1 MMGRPS
7 SIVHR
12 QIKIPPYTPTQ
23 IKRYIMTQQLPVKIA
38 GLGWYLPVRRVP
50 SAELAQRFI
59 VAPGLIERTTGVRER
74 RYASGETASGM
85 AAAAAR
91 MALEHA
97 EIQSGELDAIIG
109 ASSAPQQ
116 CIPCT
121 AALVQREL
129 GAPEGR
135 SLCFDINAT
144 CLSFLVAL
152 QTAAQFIAAG
162 VYRHVLIFSS
172 EIASPSLDPNQ
183 WESAALFGDA
193 AAAAVLSRSAPGE
206 PSTIWH
212 ARFATY
218 SSGADLT
225 QCLGGGTLHHPNDP
239 RTSPEMNM
247 FHMQGLAVFRQAV
260 RIMRPFLDQFFETL
274 DWQREQ
280 VNTVVPHQASR
291 HGVEQLS
298 DRLGFREQQVFSNL
312 GERGNCVAASI
323 PLALAEA
330 VHAGRI
336 RRDDRVVLLGT
347 GAGLTVGA
355 LALTY

>member
-1 MMGRPS
+1 
-7 SIVHR
+7 
-12 QIKIPPYTPTQ
+12 
-23 IKRYIMTQQLPVKIA
+23 MTQQLPVKIA
-38 GLGWYLPVRRVP
+38 GLGWYLPERRVS
-50 SAELAQRFI
+50 SAELAERFS
-59 VAPGLIERTTGVRER
+59 VAPGLIERTTGVLER
-74 RYASGETASGM
+74 RYAGEETASGM
-85 AAAAAR
+85 GAAAAR
-91 MALEHA
+91 MALA
-97 EIQSGELDAIIG
+97 QAGIQSGELDAIIG

-129 GAPEGR
+129 QAPEGR
-135 SLCFDINAT
+135 SLCFDMNAT

-162 VYRHVLIFSS
+162 VYRNVLIYSS
-172 EIASPSLDPNQ
+172 EIASPSLNPDQ

-193 AAAAVLSRSAPGE
+193 AAAAVLTRSAVGD
-206 PSTIWH
+206 SSAIWH
-212 ARFATY
+212 AQFGTY

-239 RTSPEMNM
+239 RTTAEMNM

-260 RIMRPFLDQFFETL
+260 RIMRPFLDQFFDTL
-274 DWQREQ
+274 GWQREN
-280 VNTVVPHQASR
+280 VNAVVPHQASR

-298 DRLGFREQQVFSNL
+298 DRLGFRDEQVFSNL
-312 GERGNCVAASI
+312 RERGNCVAASI

-330 VHAGRI
+330 VHGGRI
-336 RRDDRVVLLGT
+336 QRDDRVVLLGT

-355 LALTY
+355 LALTF

>member
-1 MMGRPS
+1 MA
-7 SIVHR
+7 
-12 QIKIPPYTPTQ
+12 
-23 IKRYIMTQQLPVKIA
+23 QQLPVKIA
-38 GLGWYLPVRRVP
+38 GLGWYLPERRVS
-50 SAELAQRFI
+50 SAELAQQLK
-59 VAPGLIERTTGVRER
+59 VAPGLIERTTGVLER
-74 RYASGETASGM
+74 RYAGGETASGM
-85 AAAAAR
+85 GAAAAR
-91 MALEHA
+91 MALAHA
-97 EIQSGELDAIIG
+97 GLGSGQLDAIIG

-144 CLSFLVAL
+144 CLSFLIAL

-162 VYRHVLIFSS
+162 VYRTMLVYSS
-172 EIASPSLDPNQ
+172 EIASPSLNLGQ

-193 AAAAVLSRSAPGE
+193 AAAAVLTRSAPEE

-212 ARFATY
+212 AQFATY

-239 RTSPEMNM
+239 RTTPDMNL
-247 FHMQGLAVFRQAV
+247 FQMQGLAVFRQAV
-260 RIMRPFLDQFFETL
+260 RIMRPFVDQFFGAL
-274 DWQREQ
+274 GWQREH
-280 VNTVVPHQASR
+280 VDCVVPHQASR

-298 DRLGFREQQVFSNL
+298 DRLGFRDEQVFTNL
-312 GERGNCVAASI
+312 RERGNCVAASI

-330 VHAGRI
+330 VHLGRI
-336 RRDDRVVLLGT
+336 QRGDRVVLLGT
-347 GAGLTVGA
+347 GAGLTAGA
-355 LALTY
+355 LALTF

>member
-1 MMGRPS
+1 MAQ
-7 SIVHR
+7 H
-12 QIKIPPYTPTQ
+12 
-23 IKRYIMTQQLPVKIA
+23 LPVKIA
-38 GLGWYLPVRRVP
+38 GLGWYLPERRVS
-50 SAELAQRFI
+50 SAELAERLK
-59 VAPGLIERTTGVRER
+59 VAPGVIERTTGVYER

-85 AAAAAR
+85 GAAAAR
-91 MALEHA
+91 MALEQA
-97 EIQSGELDAIIG
+97 GVASEALDAVIG

-162 VYRHVLIFSS
+162 VYRHILIYSS
-172 EIASPSLDPNQ
+172 EIASPSLNPNQ

-193 AAAAVLSRSAPGE
+193 AAAAVLTRSAPGE
-206 PSTIWH
+206 PSAIWH
-212 ARFATY
+212 AQFATY

-239 RTSPEMNM
+239 RTTPEMNL
-247 FHMQGLAVFRQAV
+247 FQMQGLAVFRQAV
-260 RIMRPFLDQFFETL
+260 RIMRPFVGQFFEAL
-274 DWQREQ
+274 GWEREQ
-280 VNTVVPHQASR
+280 VDVVVPHQASR

-298 DRLGFREQQVFSNL
+298 DRLGFRDEQVFTNL
-312 GERGNCVAASI
+312 RERGNCVAASI

-330 VHAGRI
+330 VHGGRI
-336 RRDDRVVLLGT
+336 RRGDRVLLLGT
-347 GAGLTVGA
+347 GAGLTAGA
-355 LALTY
+355 LALTF

>member
-1 MMGRPS
+1 MVRDMA
-7 SIVHR
+7 
-12 QIKIPPYTPTQ
+12 
-23 IKRYIMTQQLPVKIA
+23 QQLPVKIA
-38 GLGWYLPVRRVP
+38 GLGWYLPQRRVS
-50 SAELAQRFI
+50 SAELAQQLK
-59 VAPGLIERTTGVRER
+59 VAPGVIERTTGVFER

-85 AAAAAR
+85 GAAAAR

-97 EIQSGELDAIIG
+97 GMECDDLDAIIG

-129 GAPEGR
+129 HAPEGR

-144 CLSFLVAL
+144 CLSFLIAL
-152 QTAAQFIAAG
+152 HTAAQFITAG
-162 VYRHVLIFSS
+162 VYRTVLVYSS
-172 EIASPSLDPNQ
+172 EIASPSLNPSQ

-193 AAAAVLSRSAPGE
+193 AAAALLTRSAPGE
-206 PSTIWH
+206 ASTIWH
-212 ARFATY
+212 AQFATY

-239 RTSPEMNM
+239 RTTPDMNQ
-247 FHMQGLAVFRQAV
+247 FQMQGLAVFRQAV

-274 DWQREQ
+274 GWQREQ
-280 VNTVVPHQASR
+280 VDSVVPHQASR

-298 DRLGFREQQVFSNL
+298 DRFGFRDEQVFTNL
-312 GERGNCVAASI
+312 RERGNCVAASI

-330 VHAGRI
+330 VHIGRI
-336 RRDDRVVLLGT
+336 QRNDRVVLLGT

-355 LALTY
+355 LALTF

>member
-1 MMGRPS
+1 
-7 SIVHR
+7 
-12 QIKIPPYTPTQ
+12 
-23 IKRYIMTQQLPVKIA
+23 MTQQLPVKIA
-38 GLGWYLPVRRVP
+38 GLGWYLPERRVS
-50 SAELAQRFI
+50 SAELAERLK
-59 VAPGLIERTTGVRER
+59 VAPGLIERTTGVYER
-74 RYASGETASGM
+74 RYAGGETAASMG
-85 AAAAAR
+85 AAAAR
-91 MALEHA
+91 MALKHA
-97 EIQSGELDAIIG
+97 GIESGDLEAIIG

-162 VYRHVLIFSS
+162 VYRTVLIYSS
-172 EIASPSLDPNQ
+172 EIASPSLNPEQ

-193 AAAAVLSRSAPGE
+193 AAAAVLTRSAPGE
-206 PSTIWH
+206 PSAIWH
-212 ARFATY
+212 AQFATY
-218 SSGADLT
+218 SSGAELT

-239 RTSPEMNM
+239 RTTPEMNL
-247 FHMQGLAVFRQAV
+247 FQMQGLAVFRQAV
-260 RIMRPFLDQFFETL
+260 RIMRPFVGQFFDTL
-274 DWQREQ
+274 GWQREQ
-280 VNTVVPHQASR
+280 VDTVVPHQASR

-298 DRLGFREQQVFSNL
+298 DRLGFRGEQVFTNL
-312 GERGNCVAASI
+312 RERGNCVAASI

-330 VHAGRI
+330 VHGGRI
-336 RRDDRVVLLGT
+336 RRDDRVLLLGT

-355 LALTY
+355 LALTF

>member
-1 MMGRPS
+1 MA
-7 SIVHR
+7 
-12 QIKIPPYTPTQ
+12 
-23 IKRYIMTQQLPVKIA
+23 QQLPVKIA
-38 GLGWYLPVRRVP
+38 GLGWYLPERRVS
-50 SAELAQRFI
+50 SAELAQRLK
-59 VAPGLIERTTGVRER
+59 VAPGVIERATGVLER

-85 AAAAAR
+85 GACAAR

-97 EIQSGELDAIIG
+97 GVERSDLDAIIG

-129 GAPEGR
+129 QAPEGR

-152 QTAAQFIAAG
+152 QTAAQFITAG
-162 VYRHVLIFSS
+162 VYRTVLIYSS
-172 EIASPSLDPNQ
+172 EIASPSLNPSQ
-183 WESAALFGDA
+183 WESTALFGDA
-193 AAAAVLSRSAPGE
+193 AAAAVLTRSAPGE

-212 ARFATY
+212 AQFATY

-239 RTSPEMNM
+239 RTTPDMNL
-247 FHMQGLAVFRQAV
+247 FQMQGLAVFRQAV
-260 RIMRPFLDQFFETL
+260 RIMRPFLDQFFATL
-274 DWQREQ
+274 GWQREH
-280 VNTVVPHQASR
+280 VDSVVPHQASR

-298 DRLGFREQQVFSNL
+298 DRLGFRDEQVFTNL
-312 GERGNCVAASI
+312 HERGNCVAASI

-330 VHAGRI
+330 VHIGRI
-336 RRDDRVVLLGT
+336 RRNDRVVLLGT

-355 LALTY
+355 LALTF

>member
-1 MMGRPS
+1 MPQ
-7 SIVHR
+7 H
-12 QIKIPPYTPTQ
+12 
-23 IKRYIMTQQLPVKIA
+23 LPVKIA
-38 GLGWYLPVRRVP
+38 GLGWYLPERRVP
-50 SAELAQRFI
+50 SAELAERFKL
-59 VAPGLIERTTGVRER
+59 APGLIERTTGVLER
-74 RYASGETASGM
+74 RYAGGETASGM
-85 AAAAAR
+85 GAAAAR
-91 MALEHA
+91 MALAQAGLEPS
-97 EIQSGELDAIIG
+97 QLDAIVG

-162 VYRHVLIFSS
+162 VYRTVLVYSS
-172 EIASPSLDPNQ
+172 EIASPSLDPAQ

-193 AAAAVLSRSAPGE
+193 AAAAVLTRSAPGE

-212 ARFATY
+212 AQFATY

-239 RTSPEMNM
+239 RTTPEMNL

-260 RIMRPFLDQFFETL
+260 RIMRPFLDQFFDTL
-274 DWQREQ
+274 GWQREQ
-280 VNTVVPHQASR
+280 VAAVVPHQASR

-298 DRLGFREQQVFSNL
+298 DRLGFRHEQVFTNL
-312 GERGNCVAASI
+312 SQRGNCVAASI

-330 VHAGRI
+330 VHSGRI
-336 RRDDRVVLLGT
+336 QRNDRVVLLGT

-355 LALTY
+355 IALTF

>member
-1 MMGRPS
+1 MP
-7 SIVHR
+7 
-12 QIKIPPYTPTQ
+12 
-23 IKRYIMTQQLPVKIA
+23 QQLGVKIA
-38 GLGWYLPVRRVP
+38 GLGWYLPPRRVS
-50 SAELAQRFI
+50 SAELGERFNTP
-59 VAPGLIERTTGVRER
+59 PGLIERTTGVVER
-74 RYASGETASGM
+74 RYAGDETAAGM
-85 AAAAAR
+85 GAAAAQ

-97 EIQSGELDAIIG
+97 GLHSADLDAIIG

-162 VYRHVLIFSS
+162 LYRHILIYSS
-172 EIASPSLDPNQ
+172 ELASTALNPKQ

-193 AAAAVLSRSAPGE
+193 AAAAVLTRSAPGE
-206 PSTIWH
+206 SSTVWH
-212 ARFATY
+212 AQFATY

-239 RTSPEMNM
+239 RTTPEMNM
-247 FHMQGLAVFRQAV
+247 FQMQGLAVFRQAV
-260 RIMRPFLDQFFETL
+260 RIMRPFMDQFFTTL
-274 DWQREQ
+274 GWQREE
-280 VNTVVPHQASR
+280 VDTVVPHQASR
-291 HGVEQLS
+291 HGIEQLS
-298 DRLGFREQQVFSNL
+298 DRLGFRDQQVFSNL
-312 GERGNCVAASI
+312 RLRGNCVAASI

-330 VHAGRI
+330 VHSGRI
-336 RRDDRVVLLGT
+336 QRNDRVVLLGT
-347 GAGLTVGA
+347 GAGLTAGA
-355 LALTY
+355 LALTF

>member
-1 MMGRPS
+1 
-7 SIVHR
+7 
-12 QIKIPPYTPTQ
+12 
-23 IKRYIMTQQLPVKIA
+23 MTHQLPVKIA
-38 GLGWYLPVRRVP
+38 GLGWYLPERRVS
-50 SAELAQRFI
+50 SAELATRFG
-59 VAPGLIERTTGVRER
+59 VAPGLIERATGVVER
-74 RYASGETASGM
+74 RYAGGETAACMG
-85 AAAAAR
+85 AAAAR

-97 EIQSGELDAIIG
+97 RLQPGDLDAIIG

-135 SLCFDINAT
+135 SLCFDVNAT

-152 QTAAQFIAAG
+152 HAAAQFVSAG
-162 VYRHVLIFSS
+162 VYRRVLVYSS
-172 EIASPSLDPNQ
+172 EIASPSLNPAE

-193 AAAAVLSRSAPGE
+193 AAAAVLERSAPGE
-206 PSTIWH
+206 ASAIWH
-212 ARFATY
+212 AQFATY

-239 RTSPEMNM
+239 RTTPEMNM

-260 RIMRPFLDQFFETL
+260 RVMRPFVGEFFAAL
-274 DWQREQ
+274 GWQPGD
-280 VNTVVPHQASR
+280 VDVVVPHQASR
-291 HGVEQLS
+291 HGVEQVS
-298 DRLGFREQQVFSNL
+298 DRLGFRAEQVFSNL
-312 GERGNCVAASI
+312 RERGNCVAASI

-330 VHAGRI
+330 VHGGRI
-336 RRDDRVVLLGT
+336 RRGDRVVLLGT

-355 LALTY
+355 LALTF